1 MSKLIQMASAAVFA
15 AVAAASLYSLAVA
28 SPAEGGVEAKLERCE
43 IAFCLV
49 AFF

>member
-1 MSKLIQMASAAVFA
+1 MSKFVQIVSMGLFA

-28 SPAEGGVEAKLERCE
+28 APAGGADGAPQSCE
-43 IAFCLV
+43 KAFCLV